1 MSTIDIGGV
10 PVGPDHQ
17 PFVIAEMS
25 GNHNGDLER
34 ALEIVRAVADS
45 GAQALKLQTYTA
57 DTMTLDVDLPAFRL
71 PVEHELWS
79 EARLY
84 ALSAEGSTPG
94 EWQEPIFEL
103 ASA

>member
-1 MSTIDIGGV
+1 MSTIEIGGV

-34 ALEIVRAVADS
+34 AKDIVRAVAES

-57 DTMTLDVDLPAFRL
+57 ATMTLPVTSRRVDRHQRAMNF
-71 PVEHELWS
+71 
-79 EARLY
+79 ARV
-84 ALSAEGSTPG
+84 
-94 EWQEPIFEL
+94 
-103 ASA
+103 